1 MSKGKRP
8 TYDAAAATASQQ
20 SANNTA
26 TSNNAKAANQTGPF
40 GSATTQLDASGMPIG
55 QTRTLSEPLQAA
67 GNNVQAGVQQSS
79 SWLPGQKF
87 SLSDVPDG
95 MDIAGSTYK
104 QGMNYLQPEFD
115 RQNKTHEVRMSERGL
130 PIGSEAWKDSTA
142 TLGDTQGRQMTDL
155 AMRSI
160 LATPAEQQRQ
170 IGNQLL
176 EREQGYKDTGQGI
189 SLLSAM
195 NQLAPQ
201 NTPIAQQTPVNASD
215 AYGKQYQ
222 SEADA
227 YAAKQAGYQNFIKTG
242 VGLATMPFAGPMGM
256 GSSLLGMGLSNAGN
270 MFNTPGGGF
279 ASTGGT
285 APGPNGREW

>member
-1 MSKGKRP
+1 MSKGKKP
-8 TYDAAAATASQQ
+8 TYDAAAATAAQT

-40 GSATTQLDASGMPIG
+40 GSATTQLDANGMPIG
-55 QTRTLSEPLQAA
+55 QTRSLSAPLTAA

-79 SWLPGQKF
+79 SWLPDQKF
-87 SLSDVPDG
+87 SLSDVPEG
-95 MDIAGSTYK
+95 MDIAGATYK

-115 RQNKTHEVRMSERGL
+115 RQNKAHEVRMSERGL
-130 PIGSEAWKDSTA
+130 PIGSEAWNDSTSV
-142 TLGDTQGRQMTDL
+142 LGDTQGRQMTDL

-176 EREQGYKDTGQGI
+176 ERDQGYKDTSQGI

-195 NQLAPQ
+195 NGLAPTVQ
-201 NTPIAQQTPVNASD
+201 PVAQQTPVDAAT
-215 AYGKQYQ
+215 AYGNQYK

-227 YAAKQAGYQNFIKTG
+227 YAAKQQGIQNALKMG
-242 VGLATMPFAGPMGM
+242 VGLATTPFAGPMGM
-256 GSSLLGMGLSNAGN
+256 GSSLLGMGLSKAGN
-270 MFNTPGGGF
+270 MFNTPGGGNDP
-279 ASTGGT
+279 GGT
-285 APGPNGREW
+285 YYMQ

>member
-8 TYDAAAATASQQ
+8 TYDASAATASQQ

-26 TSNNAKAANQTGPF
+26 TSNNAKAANTTGPF
-40 GSATTQLDASGMPIG
+40 GSATTQVDANGMPIG
-55 QTRTLSEPLQAA
+55 QTRALSDHLTAA

-79 SWLPGQKF
+79 SWLPDQKF

-95 MDIAGSTYK
+95 MDIAGATYK
-104 QGMNYLQPEFD
+104 QGMTYLQPEFD
-115 RQNKTHEVRMSERGL
+115 RQNKTQEVRMSERGL

-142 TLGDTQGRQMTDL
+142 TLGDVQGRQMTDL

-170 IGNQLL
+170 IQNKLL
-176 EREQGYKDTGQGI
+176 ERNQGYQDTSQGI

-195 NQLAPQ
+195 NGLAPNVQ
-201 NTPIAQQTPVNASD
+201 PIAQQTPVDAD
-215 AYGKQYQ
+215 GAYGNQYK

-227 YAAKQAGYQNFIKTG
+227 YAAKQAGIQNAIKMG

-256 GSSLLGMGLSNAGN
+256 GSSLLGMGLSKAGN
-270 MFNTPGGGF
+270 MFNTPTADGNDP
-279 ASTGGT
+279 GGT
-285 APGPNGREW
+285 YYMR